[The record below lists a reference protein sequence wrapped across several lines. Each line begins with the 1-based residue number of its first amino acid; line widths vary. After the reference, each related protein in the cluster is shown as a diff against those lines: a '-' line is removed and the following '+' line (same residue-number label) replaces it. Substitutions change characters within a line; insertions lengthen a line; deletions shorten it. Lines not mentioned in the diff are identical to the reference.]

1 MATIRQ
7 GHKDQDNSVL
17 CRIARLSLRWRTRG
31 GRGRPRLR
39 KRRVRA
45 GREVGND
52 RGRRR
57 GRNSGCTWTICTVDL
72 ASRRATPTHT
82 SLRARRGVCGSPR
95 TYIRA
100 TCKRENV
107 YALGSAYYSHSFA
120 RAGRSDTPAR
130 RRMHTQGWIAH
141 NYPLSDTEIYVRIPR
156 AHVTNERSAPKERDR
171 VRKRERKGKRDLL
184 NPKARRSMRLRPCR

>member
-1 MATIRQ
+1 MHGFRHDGEGEEEEKEDEQ
-7 GHKDQDNSVL
+7 GCERDE
-17 CRIARLSLRWRTRG
+17 LRG
-31 GRGRPRLR
+31 
-39 KRRVRA
+39 A

-82 SLRARRGVCGSPR
+82 WLRARRGVCGSPR
-95 TYIRA
+95 TCIRA
-100 TCKRENV
+100 TCERENV
-107 YALGSAYYSHSFA
+107 YGARIRVLQPLASPV
-120 RAGRSDTPAR
+120 RAGRVGTHR
-130 RRMHTQGWIAH
+130 RAAACTHRGGIAH

-156 AHVTNERSAPKERDR
+156 AHVTNGRSAPKERDR
-171 VRKRERKGKRDLL
+171 RRKGGWERRRKRDPL